1 MGGIIFAN
9 DVLLSGD
16 NNITYKFNRR
26 ANEVIIKKGVYVYI
40 GVYTRVYLI

>member
-9 DVLLSGD
+9 DILLSGD

-26 ANEVIIKKGVYVYI
+26 ANEVIIKKDVYI
-40 GVYTRVYLI
+40 LVYTRVYLV